1 MVCLAAV
8 WFLLPTP
15 VPHVLRIGYQNAAP
29 FHFPDA
35 QGKASGPAVDIT
47 NEAARRLGLELQWVH
62 LTEGPESALRAGR
75 ADLWPVLGDLP
86 ERRRFL
92 YISRPWLETTYLLI
106 SREDHALTQASGVDG
121 RLIALSRTK
130 LDERVAAKYCPRSPV
145 LLKNT
150 PNEVLAA
157 VCSGA
162 APAGIIGQNAALPGR
177 AGTCDG
183 VRLHTALLPGAVFW
197 FGIGATRSNAYASR
211 AADLIREEIGKM
223 ARDGTLSAID
233 FQWQSNISSE
243 AAAIFSYTEVQRW
256 SLILTVML
264 VLMVAIMG
272 VLFLLMR
279 RLRAMRRQAE
289 AASRAKSEFLANMSH
304 EIRTPLNGVIGMTE
318 LALETELTA
327 EQQDFLTTSHQ
338 SAHALLSVINDILDF
353 SKIEANKLV
362 LDPVE
367 FPLRDFLGQVLRS
380 VALKAT
386 EKQLELTYEVAEDVP
401 EVVMGDNGRLRQIL
415 LNVVGNAI
423 KFTHAGEVVLSVTSE
438 SSGAS
443 VPGASCQLRFTVRDT
458 GVGIAKHHHRR
469 VFEAFSQADTST
481 TRQYGGTGLG
491 LTISSRL
498 AGLMGGSLWLESE
511 AGVGTTVSFTTVFG
525 VGEAKPSAGPGGRVD
540 LHGRRVL
547 VVDDHP
553 TNRCIL
559 DSLLRRWGAQPVL
572 AAGAAAA
579 LEHLRTASPPF
590 EILLLDGMMPHMD
603 GFQMVELM
611 REDGI
616 SPETWIAMLV
626 SAEQRSDPSQCRE
639 FKIDAYLTKPLVASE
654 LLKCMEQLLAEQD
667 LDPDVRS
674 ETITRNRLRHEHPIV
689 HTDVSLSI
697 LVAEDNSVNQ
707 RLAQKVLERVG
718 HEVTLANNG
727 KAALEACKD
736 RRYDV
741 ILMDVQMPDMDGFQT
756 THAIRALEAATRRP
770 RTPIVAMTARAM
782 KGDREECRSAG
793 MDAYISKPIEVSEL
807 VALVA
812 KVASPVLPMTG

>member
-1 MVCLAAV
+1 
-8 WFLLPTP
+8 
-15 VPHVLRIGYQNAAP
+15 
-29 FHFPDA
+29 
-35 QGKASGPAVDIT
+35 
-47 NEAARRLGLELQWVH
+47 
-62 LTEGPESALRAGR
+62 
-75 ADLWPVLGDLP
+75 
-86 ERRRFL
+86 
-92 YISRPWLETTYLLI
+92 
-106 SREDHALTQASGVDG
+106 
-121 RLIALSRTK
+121 
-130 LDERVAAKYCPRSPV
+130 
-145 LLKNT
+145 
-150 PNEVLAA
+150 
-157 VCSGA
+157 
-162 APAGIIGQNAALPGR
+162 
-177 AGTCDG
+177 
-183 VRLHTALLPGAVFW
+183 
-197 FGIGATRSNAYASR
+197 
-211 AADLIREEIGKM
+211 M
-223 ARDGTLSAID
+223 ARDGALSAID

-256 SLILTVML
+256 SLILTIML
-264 VLMVAIMG
+264 AVLVAAMG
-272 VLFLLMR
+272 VLFLLIR

-318 LALETELTA
+318 LALETELTV

-367 FPLRDFLGQVLRS
+367 FQLRDFLGQVLRS
-380 VALKAT
+380 VALKAA

-401 EVVMGDNGRLRQIL
+401 EVVVGDNGRLRQIL

-423 KFTHAGEVVLSVTSE
+423 KFTHEGEVVLSVTSE
-438 SSGAS
+438 SSGAGM
-443 VPGASCQLRFTVRDT
+443 PGANCQLRFTVRDT

-525 VGEAKPSAGPGGRVD
+525 VSEARPSASTGSRVD
-540 LHGRRVL
+540 LQGRRVL

-590 EILLLDGMMPHMD
+590 EILLLDGMMPHTD

-611 REDGI
+611 REEGI

-639 FKIDAYLTKPLVASE
+639 LKIDAYLTKPLVASE
-654 LLKCMEQLLAEQD
+654 LLKCLEQLLAEENLHAD
-667 LDPDVRS
+667 GRS
-674 ETITRNRLRHEHPIV
+674 ETITRNRLRNEYPIV

-707 RLAQKVLERVG
+707 RLAQRVLERVG
-718 HEVTLANNG
+718 HEVTLASNG

-756 THAIRALEAATRRP
+756 TQAIRALEAATRRP

-782 KGDREECRSAG
+782 KGDREECLVAG

-812 KVASPVLPMTG
+812 KVASPVLPIAG